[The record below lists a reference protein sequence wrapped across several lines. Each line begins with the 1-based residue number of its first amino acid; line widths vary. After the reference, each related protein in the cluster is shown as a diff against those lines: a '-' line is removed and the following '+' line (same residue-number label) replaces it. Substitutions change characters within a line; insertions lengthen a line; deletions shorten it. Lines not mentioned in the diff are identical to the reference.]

1 MRRYFPILL
10 LSVWLQAAW
19 GENSEYKPQAR
30 NPKVGLVLGGGGAK
44 GVAHI
49 GVLKV
54 LERAGIPVDIIT
66 STSMGS
72 IIGGAYACGHPAN
85 MLDSIVRTQDWA
97 VLLSDKESFSNQDLQ
112 MREKNNTYII
122 TPFNV
127 GLIGAD
133 VLGEL
138 ENNGVFF

>member
-10 LSVWLQAAW
+10 LFACLQTVW
-19 GENSEYKPQAR
+19 GPNTEKPSR
-30 NPKVGLVLGGGGAK
+30 DRRPKVGLVLGGGGAK

-54 LERAGIPVDIIT
+54 LERAGMPVDLIT

-72 IIGGAYACGHPAN
+72 IIGGAYACGHPAA

-97 VLLSDKESFSNQDLQ
+97 VLLSDKESNSDQDLQ
-112 MREKNNTYII
+112 MRE
-122 TPFNV
+122 
-127 GLIGAD
+127 
-133 VLGEL
+133 
-138 ENNGVFF
+138 